1 VTTRKV
7 RRAVTL
13 SILVAASCNVYNPSL
28 LVGHG
33 GAGAGAT
40 GGAGGTTGG
49 SGAGAEVGG
58 TTNAGNGTG
67 GGGGKGSGGTAGRA
81 SGGTAGS
88 SGGSGNESTAGGE
101 GGEAGAMTGEGGS
114 VSAGT
119 GGTGGTAGGVS
130 GGAGSGGTA
139 GTGASAGTGGSAAG
153 MGGSAGTANVAG
165 MGGSAGTSAG
175 TAGMGGAVGGAG
187 MGGAGGA
194 APASGCANLTVPL
207 AAGADKAHFVITL
220 TNPVNMSAAAATI
233 SMRVYVLAGSGGI
246 LLNYVQDTNF
256 HFLPSTTT
264 HPAISTLVGAWT
276 TVTWN
281 VGSEPVGS
289 STIDKTNIKRIG
301 IEVNANGTA
310 TSGLTNPT
318 KIYVDSISA
327 SAITTPTP
335 SFGFDTSG
343 TVATNASNGIDVGG
357 QVLWLNSYSQD
368 TTAANVTLGWLTSC
382 P

>member
-1 VTTRKV
+1 
-7 RRAVTL
+7 
-13 SILVAASCNVYNPSL
+13 
-28 LVGHG
+28 
-33 GAGAGAT
+33 
-40 GGAGGTTGG
+40 
-49 SGAGAEVGG
+49 
-58 TTNAGNGTG
+58 
-67 GGGGKGSGGTAGRA
+67 
-81 SGGTAGS
+81 
-88 SGGSGNESTAGGE
+88 
-101 GGEAGAMTGEGGS
+101 
-114 VSAGT
+114 
-119 GGTGGTAGGVS
+119 
-130 GGAGSGGTA
+130 
-139 GTGASAGTGGSAAG
+139 
-153 MGGSAGTANVAG
+153 
-165 MGGSAGTSAG
+165 
-175 TAGMGGAVGGAG
+175 
-187 MGGAGGA
+187 
-194 APASGCANLTVPL
+194 
-207 AAGADKAHFVITL
+207 VITL